1 MKQQLNYY
9 DIDRIT
15 KLKDNEVFVFGSN
28 PEGRH
33 GKGAAKV
40 AHDKFGAKYGIGRG
54 WCSNNS
60 YAIPTKNLK
69 YNFTETLKDGTI
81 IIHKEVGKQSI
92 SLRDIKLSVLELY
105 NEAMS
110 NKDKLFYIAYTN
122 NSSNLNGYSSMQ
134 MFECFTKDIFVPENI
149 LFHSSF
155 CENFKEHKA
164 IQFYKKWGKL
174 DGKYTTIT

>member
-1 MKQQLNYY
+1 MMNYY
-9 DIDRIT
+9 EIDKIT
-15 KLKDNEVFVFGSN
+15 SLKDNEVFVFGSN

-40 AHDKFGAKYGIGRG
+40 AHDKFGAKYGSGRG
-54 WCSNNS
+54 WCSKNS

-69 YNFTETLKDGTI
+69 YNYTETLKDGSI
-81 IIHKEVGKQSI
+81 MVHKKVGEKSI
-92 SLRDIKLSVLELY
+92 SLRDIRFSVLELY
-105 NEAMS
+105 NECMKH
-110 NKDKLFYIAYTN
+110 KDKLFYIAYTN
-122 NSSNLNGYSSMQ
+122 NSSNLNGYSSSE
-134 MFECFTKDIFVPENI
+134 MFDCFTKGINVPDNV

-174 DGKYTTIT
+174 NG